1 MKITCNKEGVAYIG
15 ISHDI
20 RDKISNPEQKAILE
34 GVYHYLLMQDGF
46 YKVQKIIDTNNT
58 SGIHIYVNNISVI
71 TENYIFN
78 TDSSSNFRGEKKVPS
93 YEVVELLRKDFVFD
107 E

>member
-15 ISHDI
+15 ISQDI
-20 RDKISNPEQKAILE
+20 REKIRNLEQKAILE

-46 YKVQKIIDTNNT
+46 YKVQKVIDTNNI
-58 SGIHIYVNNISVI
+58 SGIYIYGGSISIV
-71 TENYIFN
+71 TSNYIFN
-78 TDSSSNFRGEKKVPS
+78 TDSSSNFRREKRVPS
-93 YEVVELLRKDFVFD
+93 YEVVELLRKDFIFD